1 MFDQSYFPTPLEAPG
16 VIAALYEEA
25 RRRANRETVEEHA
38 LFNPAVPI
46 VTDSPD
52 AAEWLAKVARVA
64 GYGGR

>member
-1 MFDQSYFPTPLEAPG
+1 MCDDLGKTQMLSPAEVLALQEEG
-16 VIAALYEEA
+16 RRLAA
-25 RRRANRETVEEHA
+25 RPTVEEHA